1 MPDFDQDVVNSLLQE
16 NLEFK
21 RLYEK
26 HTQLKQRVRDA
37 NFGVLDIDDFDL
49 ENMKKEKLFIKD
61 RMAHMIQDYQRSRI
75 SA

>member
-1 MPDFDQDVVNSLLQE
+1 MPDFDQDVVNSLLQD

-26 HTQLKQRVRDA
+26 HSQLKQRVKDA
-37 NFGVLDIDDFDL
+37 NYGVLDIDDFDL
-49 ENMKKEKLFIKD
+49 ENMKKEKLYIKD
-61 RMAHMIQDYQRSRI
+61 RMAHIIQDYQRHRL

>member
-1 MPDFDQDVVNSLLQE
+1 MPDFDQDVVNSLLQD

-37 NFGVLDIDDFDL
+37 NYGVLDIDDFDL
-49 ENMKKEKLFIKD
+49 ENMKKEKLYIKD
-61 RMAHMIQDYQRSRI
+61 RMAHIIQDYQRHRP